1 MIYSGFAD
9 EAGQDIETQIKATKE
24 IGWSNI
30 EARDIDGV
38 NITDISE
45 EKFEEVY
52 GKLNDAKVNIHCFGS
67 AVANSRKE
75 VRNVEDILYS
85 REALKR
91 AIPRMQKLGTNIIR
105 GMAYKQ
111 ALDVIPDSP
120 EIEKI
125 VFDNISY
132 MVKMCEDAGI
142 IYLCENCS
150 DYSALSY
157 QHTLKLVDK
166 INSPAFKLIYDM
178 GNTVGADNRIGKA
191 PYAKQSAWEFYD
203 NVKEFVYHVHI
214 KDSMIDSETK
224 SKIHTFPG
232 EGSAEVKRIVA
243 DLIKRGYNRGLSI
256 EPHMHNG
263 SEGYVE
269 YGRRFMKIIEGIKS
283 K

>member
-1 MIYSGFAD
+1 MTYSGFAD
-9 EAGQDIETQIKATKE
+9 EAGQDIETQIKATKD

-38 NITDISE
+38 NITDMSE
-45 EKFEEVY
+45 EKFEEIC

-75 VRNVEDILYS
+75 VRNAEDVLYS

-91 AIPRMQKLGTNIIR
+91 AIPRMQILGTKIIR
-105 GMAYKQ
+105 GMAFKQ

-125 VFDNISY
+125 IFDNISY

-157 QHTLKLVDK
+157 HHALRLVDK

-178 GNTVGADNRIGKA
+178 GNTVGADNRIGNS

-203 NVKEFVYHVHI
+203 NVKEFIYHVHI
-214 KDSMIDSETK
+214 KDSFIDSESK
-224 SKIHTFPG
+224 AKIHTFPG

-243 DLIKRGYNRGLSI
+243 DLIKRGYDGGFSI
-256 EPHMHNG
+256 EPHMYNG

-269 YGRRFMKIIEGIKS
+269 YGRRFMNIIKEIKS